1 MQLQAE
7 KIKKKHKNLKRKTAN
22 NKQKNI
28 NKPRT
33 QEDDTVFRKK
43 IPRKTDD
50 ITFIKQVSAHP
61 RDRLKRKT
69 KT

>member
-33 QEDDTVFRKK
+33 QEDDTVLGKRSLV
-43 IPRKTDD
+43 
-50 ITFIKQVSAHP
+50 KQM
-61 RDRLKRKT
+61 T
-69 KT
+69 

>member
-28 NKPRT
+28 NKPF
-33 QEDDTVFRKK
+33 FRKK

-50 ITFIKQVSAHP
+50 ITFIKQVPAHP